1 MKVLIITSGFFPVTE
16 GQGGAVEKLVEYYL
30 DYNEVEQNKIDV
42 YTVKISNTK
51 YDKKKYKNTNFK
63 IIDKTKITFKL
74 KRGIYGIL
82 NKVTKKYIPNA
93 YIREVKKDFNKSKKN
108 YDCIIFE
115 NGQDFIP
122 YFKKKTKVNSKII
135 LHLHNDYLNK
145 ETQNSTEIIDNCN
158 EIWAISNFIKNR
170 VEEINHK
177 KVKVNVLYNA
187 IDIKD
192 FKKEITEIEKNK
204 LKNQLGIEDEFI
216 FLYTG
221 RLMKEKGVKELIL
234 AFNKINKK
242 YNKTKLLIIGGTKSL
257 TEKDPYKI
265 ELIKL
270 ANNNK
275 NIIFTGQVKSKEI
288 YKYYKIANAQ
298 IVPSLCNEAFG
309 LILLEGMASDL
320 PIIATKVGAIEEI
333 LSNNGFYVTK
343 DNITEELIVKME
355 EVLNYK
361 INNNLKKEYEKTLEK
376 FSLEKYC
383 HNFSSLLK

>member
-42 YTVKISNTK
+42 YTVKASNTK
-51 YDKKKYKNTNFK
+51 YDKKEYKYTNFK

-145 ETQNSTEIIDNCN
+145 ETQNGTEIIDNCN

-170 VEEINHK
+170 VEEINYK

-204 LKNQLGIEDEFI
+204 LKNQLGIKDEFI

-275 NIIFTGQVKSKEI
+275 NII
-288 YKYYKIANAQ
+288 
-298 IVPSLCNEAFG
+298 
-309 LILLEGMASDL
+309 M
-320 PIIATKVGAIEEI
+320 
-333 LSNNGFYVTK
+333 
-343 DNITEELIVKME
+343 M
-355 EVLNYK
+355 
-361 INNNLKKEYEKTLEK
+361 
-376 FSLEKYC
+376 
-383 HNFSSLLK
+383 

>member
-63 IIDKTKITFKL
+63 IIDKTKISFKL

-93 YIREVKKDFNKSKKN
+93 YIREVIKDFNKNKKN

-122 YFKKKTKVNSKII
+122 YFKKKTKVNNKII

-145 ETQNSTEIIDNCN
+145 ETQNGTEIIDNCN

-192 FKKEITEIEKNK
+192 FKKEITETEKNK

-242 YNKTKLLIIGGTKSL
+242 HSKTKLLIIGGTKSL

-309 LILLEGMASDL
+309 LILLEGMASYL
-320 PIIATKVGAIEEI
+320 PIIATRVGAIEEI
-333 LSNNGFYVTK
+333 LSNNGFYVSK
-343 DNITEELIVKME
+343 DNIIEELIVKME
-355 EVLNYK
+355 KVLNYK
-361 INNNLKKEYEKTLEK
+361 SNNNLKKEYEKTLEK

-383 HNFSSLLK
+383 NNFSSLLK